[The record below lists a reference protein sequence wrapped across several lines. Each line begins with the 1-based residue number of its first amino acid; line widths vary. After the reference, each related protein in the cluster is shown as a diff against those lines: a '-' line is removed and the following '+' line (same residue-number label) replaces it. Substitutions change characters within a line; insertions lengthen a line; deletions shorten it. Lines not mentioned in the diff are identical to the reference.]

1 MRRIKWLFVLLVAAS
16 AALLVTF
23 RAEVAMWA
31 MARAA
36 LDAMSTDAVAELP
49 EGLHLAI
56 CGAGSPMPDAD
67 RSGPCLG
74 IIAGER
80 LFIVDA
86 GSHGARNLQRMGLPA
101 GRIEALMLTHFHS
114 DHVDGL
120 GEMAM
125 MRWTSGGHTEPL
137 PVYGP
142 PGVEQVVDGFNQ
154 AYAQDAEYRTAHHGA
169 EVAPPGG
176 SGSSARSFALPQAGN
191 ESVIIDDA
199 GLRVSA
205 FAVDHA
211 PVSPAVGYRFD
222 YAGRSL
228 VISGDTRPSDEV
240 LRMAQSVDLLAHEAL
255 AAQLVGILNQSAQ
268 KAGLRNLAHITQ
280 DILDYHTTPEE
291 AADIAHRAGARHLLL
306 YHVVPPLPL
315 PGLAHAFVDGV
326 RDIYSGPVT
335 LSRDGT
341 LVSLPANS
349 ADILVS
355 ERL

>member
-1 MRRIKWLFVLLVAAS
+1 MRRVKWLLVFLVAVS

-23 RAEVAMWA
+23 RAEVAMWV
-31 MARAA
+31 MARAT
-36 LDAMSTDAVAELP
+36 LDSMSTDAIAELP

-56 CGAGSPMPDAD
+56 CGAGSPMPDTA

-74 IIAGER
+74 VIAGDR

-86 GSHGARNLQRMGLPA
+86 GSHGVRTLQRMGLPA
-101 GRIEALMLTHFHS
+101 GRIEALLLTHFHS
-114 DHVDGL
+114 DHIDGL

-125 MRWTSGGHTEPL
+125 VRWTTGGHTQPL

-142 PGVEQVVDGFNQ
+142 PGVEQVVNGFNE
-154 AYAQDAEYRTAHHGA
+154 AYAPDAGYRTAHHGS
-169 EVAPPGG
+169 EVAPPTG
-176 SGSSARSFALPQAGN
+176 SGSIARSFELPQAGS
-191 ESVIIDDA
+191 ELVIIDDA
-199 GLRVSA
+199 GLKVSA
-205 FAVDHA
+205 FVVDHA

-228 VISGDTRPSDEV
+228 VISGDTKPSDEV
-240 LRMAQSVDLLAHEAL
+240 LRMADSVDLLAHEAL
-255 AAQLVGILNQSAQ
+255 AANLVGILNRSAQ
-268 KAGLRNLAHITQ
+268 NAGLRNLAQITQ

-291 AADIAHRAGARHLLL
+291 AADIAQRAGARHLLL
-306 YHVVPPLPL
+306 YHIVPPLPL

-326 RDIYSGPVT
+326 RDVYSGPVT

-341 LVSLPANS
+341 WVSLPANS

>member
-1 MRRIKWLFVLLVAAS
+1 MRRIKWLFVILVAVS

-23 RAEVAMWA
+23 RAQVAMWV
-31 MARAA
+31 MARAT
-36 LDAMSTDAVAELP
+36 LEAMTADTVAELP

-56 CGAGSPMPDAD
+56 CGAGSPMPDAA

-74 IIAGER
+74 VIAGER

-114 DHVDGL
+114 DHIDGL

-125 MRWTSGGHTEPL
+125 MRWTTGAHVEPL

-142 PGVEQVVDGFNQ
+142 PGVEQVVNGFNQ
-154 AYAQDAEYRTAHHGA
+154 AYAQDAGYRTAHHGTA
-169 EVAPPGG
+169 VAPPTG
-176 SGSSARSFALPQAGN
+176 SGSTARTFALPQAGS
-191 ESVIIDDA
+191 ESVIVDDA

-205 FAVDHA
+205 FVVDHA

-240 LRMAQSVDLLAHEAL
+240 LRMADSVDLLAHEAL
-255 AAQLVGILNQSAQ
+255 AAHLVGILNQSAH
-268 KAGLRNLAHITQ
+268 KAGNRNLAHITH

-291 AADIAHRAGARHLLL
+291 AADIARRAGARHLLL
-306 YHVVPPLPL
+306 YHIVPPLPL
-315 PGLAHAFVDGV
+315 PGLARAFVDGV
-326 RDIYSGPVT
+326 GEIYPGPVT

-341 LVSLPANS
+341 LVTLPANS